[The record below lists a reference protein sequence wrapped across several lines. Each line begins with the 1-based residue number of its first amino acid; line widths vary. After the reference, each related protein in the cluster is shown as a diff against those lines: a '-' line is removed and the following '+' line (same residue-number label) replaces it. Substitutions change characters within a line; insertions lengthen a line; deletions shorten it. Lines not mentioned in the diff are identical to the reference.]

1 MLVSACIAGVLV
13 GLSTACT
20 RSEAPN
26 GTVSGESVT
35 NVTSTLAVSLNG
47 GIEKFLQTYSY
58 YDSIRA
64 VLVSVDGQPVV
75 ERYTGSTS
83 DQSWNVASITKSV
96 VSTLVGIA
104 VAEHRLAGL
113 DQNLATVLPAYA
125 AIMRPEVAA
134 ITVRQLLTMTAGFP
148 DTWDGDASFVS
159 SPDWVRA
166 ILTAGIDEPPGRFF
180 AYSDAGPH
188 LLSAILTRAT
198 GQSVLEYA
206 RAKLF
211 DPLGIPTEPATD
223 IVAVPGNTE
232 MYDATKGFTWPVD
245 PQGFQ
250 VGCCLLTLRP
260 ADLLK
265 LGQLYLDQGQWNGNP
280 VLPSAWVQEA
290 TTSHIPAANVV
301 ADGGYGYLWWV
312 LDAAGA
318 PAFAAVGYG
327 GQLIEVVPARRLV
340 VVVSSE
346 FSLAGQDPTRL
357 VATPVLAQMVSQVI
371 APAFPSR

>member
-1 MLVSACIAGVLV
+1 M
-13 GLSTACT
+13 
-20 RSEAPN
+20 
-26 GTVSGESVT
+26 
-35 NVTSTLAVSLNG
+35 
-47 GIEKFLQTYSY
+47 
-58 YDSIRA
+58 
-64 VLVSVDGQPVV
+64 
-75 ERYTGSTS
+75 
-83 DQSWNVASITKSV
+83 ASITKSV

-113 DQNLATVLPAYA
+113 DQTLATALPAYA

-148 DTWDGDASFVS
+148 DTWDGDASLVS

-166 ILTAGIDEPPGRFF
+166 ILTEGIDEQPGRFF

-232 MYDATKGFTWPVD
+232 MYDATEGFTWPVD

-318 PAFAAVGYG
+318 LAFAAVGYG